1 MHRYRR
7 PVRADS
13 HGGDAAV
20 NDSMQ
25 QLTTRKSDITEGEI
39 HELLRNSR
47 RRRVLKQLQERVGV
61 VTVRALAE
69 VIAELET
76 GESPPPRRIRDSVY
90 NSLHQ
95 THLPKLDAYGVVD
108 YDKDRKTVALRRE
121 VRQVDLYMEVVTKYG
136 ITWAEY
142 YQRLLLLALLV
153 ILAAQ
158 LDVFAVGMLPTAIW
172 ASVFLVVLAVSSAAQ
187 LWSRRWFYLQQ
198 LVGDHR

>member
-1 MHRYRR
+1 
-7 PVRADS
+7 
-13 HGGDAAV
+13 
-20 NDSMQ
+20 MQ

-108 YDKDRKTVALRRE
+108 YDTDRKTVALRRE